1 MPHPLA
7 PVATS
12 LVGVATGTALSEG
25 LKSPKAIALFYV
37 NVAKS
42 CYQATG
48 SKRIACVVAAEACG
62 LAIVIVPGP
71 HQAPFIGACAASSKS
86 QRCE

>member
-7 PVATS
+7 PIATS

-25 LKSPKAIALFYV
+25 LKSPTAIALFYV

-42 CYQATG
+42 CY
-48 SKRIACVVAAEACG
+48 
-62 LAIVIVPGP
+62 
-71 HQAPFIGACAASSKS
+71 
-86 QRCE
+86 

>member
-7 PVATS
+7 PIATS

-25 LKSPKAIALFYV
+25 LKSPTAIALFYV

-48 SKRIACVVAAEACG
+48 SKRIACVVAAGACG
-62 LAIVIVPGP
+62 LAIVPGP
-71 HQAPFIGACAASSKS
+71 HQAPFVAACAASLKGVNKL
-86 QRCE
+86 